1 MQKLHW
7 DRLCVLVV
15 DDNSFMRNLMATTIK
30 GFGILDVVTEL
41 DGASA
46 IERLKLSL
54 TDPIAASM
62 GTVDLII
69 SDYVMP
75 GVDGNLF
82 LRWVRAGNNVPDRF
96 VPFLMVSGAADK
108 FVVEQ
113 ARDSGMTEFLAKP
126 FSAQTVADHLLKII
140 NYPRQFVL
148 APGYF
153 GPDRRRAVMHSDVE
167 RRITKRHEIQRI
179 KPDSDERE
187 LRKDVRAI
195 YFRPNNKIRHK
206 IGVKNYSEPLYFDP
220 MIIQATEKRIQALVG
235 DYADWV
241 EKYIKSMTASEAA
254 LSDKLEDQK
263 SNKKH
268 IANINRIAHELRGQS
283 GTFDYPLIT
292 KLSKSLYEST
302 MDSEKQIT
310 DDRKNLINAHIDAI
324 RTVFKN
330 RITGEGG
337 EVGLALLHDIEIAV
351 RKYQ

>member
-15 DDNSFMRNLMATTIK
+15 DDNSFMRNLLSTTIK
-30 GFGILDVVTEL
+30 AFGIMDVLTES

-62 GTVDLII
+62 GTVDII
-69 SDYVMP
+69 LSDFLMP

-82 LRWVRAGNNVPDRF
+82 LRWIRTGNGVPDRF

-113 ARDSGMTEFLAKP
+113 SRDAGVTEFLAKP
-126 FSAQTVADHLLKII
+126 FSAQTVADRLLQII
-140 NYPRQFVL
+140 NYPRQYVL
-148 APGYF
+148 ATGYF
-153 GPDRRRAVMHSDVE
+153 GPDRRRAALPVE
-167 RRITKRHEIQRI
+167 EDRRITQASQIQVV
-179 KPDSDERE
+179 KPNSHERE
-187 LRKDVRAI
+187 LRNDVRAI
-195 YFRPNNKIRHK
+195 YFRSSNRIRHK
-206 IGVKNYSEPLYFDP
+206 IGAKNFSEPLYFDP
-220 MIIQATEKRIQALVG
+220 LIVQAAEKRIQALVG

-241 EKYIKSMTASEAA
+241 KKYISSMTASEAA
-254 LSDKLEDQK
+254 LSPDPESRQ

-292 KLSKSLYEST
+292 KLSKSLYEATS
-302 MDSEKQIT
+302 DPDRQIT
-310 DDRKNLINAHIDAI
+310 GDRKNLIDAHIDAI

-330 RITGEGG
+330 RITGDGG
-337 EVGLALLHDIEIAV
+337 EVGLAVLHDIEVAV
-351 RKYQ
+351 HKYR